1 MQSDVTPDKSQCK
14 SAGLEEKKKKKKGVE
29 IDALFSAY
37 ATSGPVGRKPA

>member
-14 SAGLEEKKKKKKGVE
+14 SAGLEEKKKIGVE

-37 ATSGPVGRKPA
+37 ATSGPAGRKPA